1 MTTKKLVCVTTLT
14 FVAVLAITLPVL
26 GQNEPSH
33 NKAPRYKLMDLGTF
47 GGPVSYVCFSCG
59 GLNQQKSLV
68 TSAADT
74 ATLDPNYPNINPIF
88 FGSDPY
94 IVHAFRWE
102 QGLLGDLGVLPGG
115 TSSGGLA
122 INNHGVVAGYST
134 TGAIDPAT
142 GWPVVNAALWRNG
155 EILNLGTFGG
165 TLSVAW
171 FLNNSGQVVGQ
182 ALNTIPDPF
191 ADVIGIGGTTQSHA
205 FLWQDGNLQDLGTL
219 GGPYSEAS
227 FMNEHRE
234 AAGSSFTNDIP
245 NDTTGV
251 PTLDPF
257 LWTNGRMLDLGTLGG
272 TFGVEHAINNR
283 GQVAGTSN
291 LAGDQTFHPFL
302 WDRGQMRDLGTF
314 GGSNG
319 EATWMND
326 SGEVVGVADFPGDV
340 LHDAFLWKNGVMTDL
355 GNLGKTSRAHGINS
369 RTQVVGNARMQV
381 GLPHAWLWEKG
392 MIYDLNDL
400 IPPGSGVLLADAPAI
415 NDAGA
420 IDAIGLPAGCDD
432 PNACGHAY
440 LLVPCGEGD
449 PGSCRNELIKDG
461 VDYQHATPTT
471 TRQTTWEISDSPVSP
486 TNQLRNRM
494 QRHGI
499 RERTAA
505 PTD

>member
-1 MTTKKLVCVTTLT
+1 
-14 FVAVLAITLPVL
+14 
-26 GQNEPSH
+26 
-33 NKAPRYKLMDLGTF
+33 
-47 GGPVSYVCFSCG
+47 
-59 GLNQQKSLV
+59 
-68 TSAADT
+68 
-74 ATLDPNYPNINPIF
+74 
-88 FGSDPY
+88 
-94 IVHAFRWE
+94 
-102 QGLLGDLGVLPGG
+102 
-115 TSSGGLA
+115 
-122 INNHGVVAGYST
+122 
-134 TGAIDPAT
+134 
-142 GWPVVNAALWRNG
+142 
-155 EILNLGTFGG
+155 
-165 TLSVAW
+165 
-171 FLNNSGQVVGQ
+171 
-182 ALNTIPDPF
+182 
-191 ADVIGIGGTTQSHA
+191 
-205 FLWQDGNLQDLGTL
+205 
-219 GGPYSEAS
+219 
-227 FMNEHRE
+227 
-234 AAGSSFTNDIP
+234 
-245 NDTTGV
+245 
-251 PTLDPF
+251 
-257 LWTNGRMLDLGTLGG
+257 
-272 TFGVEHAINNR
+272 
-283 GQVAGTSN
+283 
-291 LAGDQTFHPFL
+291 
-302 WDRGQMRDLGTF
+302 
-314 GGSNG
+314 
-319 EATWMND
+319 MND

-392 MIYDLNDL
+392 TIYDLNDL

-499 RERTAA
+499 PERTAA